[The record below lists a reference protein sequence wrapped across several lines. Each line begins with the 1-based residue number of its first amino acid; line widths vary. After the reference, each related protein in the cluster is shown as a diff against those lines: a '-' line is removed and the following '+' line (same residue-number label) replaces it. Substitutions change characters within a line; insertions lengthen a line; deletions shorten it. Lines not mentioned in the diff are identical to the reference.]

1 MKRTVKRNKT
11 KQGTDTHTRAK
22 RTRAGPGGPS
32 TKDSDAGLRTSGVA
46 KRAARLNAAEAFMH
60 GARILEHGAADYAA
74 RMMWEEVAA
83 GVMVR
88 GAVAT
93 GG

>member
-1 MKRTVKRNKT
+1 MTASQAYAPGALQNAPRDLARRIPSL
-11 KQGTDTHTRAK
+11 TH
-22 RTRAGPGGPS
+22 S
-32 TKDSDAGLRTSGVA
+32 
-46 KRAARLNAAEAFMH
+46 FMH
-60 GARILEHGAADYAA
+60 GACVFQNGTADYAA

-88 GAVAT
+88 DAVAT

>member
-1 MKRTVKRNKT
+1 M

-46 KRAARLNAAEAFMH
+46 KCAARLNAAEAFMH
-60 GARILEHGAADYAA
+60 GARILEHGTADYAA
-74 RMMWEEVAA
+74 RMVREEATA
-83 GVMVR
+83 GVMVN
-88 GAVAT
+88 GAVAA

>member
-1 MKRTVKRNKT
+1 
-11 KQGTDTHTRAK
+11 
-22 RTRAGPGGPS
+22 
-32 TKDSDAGLRTSGVA
+32 
-46 KRAARLNAAEAFMH
+46 MH